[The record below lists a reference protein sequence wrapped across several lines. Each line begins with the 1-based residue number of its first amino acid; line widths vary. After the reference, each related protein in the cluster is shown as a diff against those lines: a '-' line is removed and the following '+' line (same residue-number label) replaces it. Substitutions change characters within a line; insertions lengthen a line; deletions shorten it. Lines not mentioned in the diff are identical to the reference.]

1 MAIWRKLMPGAPI
14 KHFWRA
20 IVVIALLG
28 AGGLVVMS
36 MLRQGAPPSSQGK
49 TP

>member
-1 MAIWRKLMPGAPI
+1 MASWRKLMPGAPI

-20 IVVIALLG
+20 ILVIAVLG
-28 AGGLVVMS
+28 AAGLVVMS
-36 MLRQGAPPSSQGK
+36 MLRQSAAPSQGK